1 MRCAAM
7 LENVAKDS
15 SKMER
20 RVAEERGAEAV
31 VTCNP
36 WFKQGDSVQYGA
48 VSLAR
53 ARARVPLAARQ
64 VYGLALR
71 EALKCYFFNSN

>member
-1 MRCAAM
+1 M

-20 RVAEERGAEAV
+20 RVAGERGAEAV

-53 ARARVPLAARQ
+53 ARVPLAARQ